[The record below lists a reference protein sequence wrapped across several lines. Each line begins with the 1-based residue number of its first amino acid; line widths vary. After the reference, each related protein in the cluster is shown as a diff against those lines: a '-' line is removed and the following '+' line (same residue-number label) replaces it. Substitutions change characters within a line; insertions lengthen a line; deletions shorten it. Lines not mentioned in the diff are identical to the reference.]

1 MLNKK
6 FSVDLSRN
14 CLIVGARRI
23 RLTPSQA
30 ELLFVLMESA
40 HHGLVVPY
48 ASLASRVY
56 GVYWEQMSDPLH
68 VIKVQTS
75 FLRKMLKNTGLKIVT
90 YYGVGYELVETGHE
104 VYTEKT
110 AVPDSFTPGTRSHS
124 PSKRSKKHD

>member
-23 RLTPSQA
+23 RLTPGQA
-30 ELLFVLMESA
+30 ELLCVLMDSY
-40 HHGLVVPY
+40 GRVVPY
-48 ASLASRVY
+48 DILAARVY
-56 GVYWEQMSDPLH
+56 GVHWKQFKDPLH
-68 VIKVQTS
+68 VIKVQVN
-75 FLRKMLKNTGLKIVT
+75 FLRKVLKSTGLKIVT
-90 YYGVGYELVETGHE
+90 YYGVGFELVETGHK